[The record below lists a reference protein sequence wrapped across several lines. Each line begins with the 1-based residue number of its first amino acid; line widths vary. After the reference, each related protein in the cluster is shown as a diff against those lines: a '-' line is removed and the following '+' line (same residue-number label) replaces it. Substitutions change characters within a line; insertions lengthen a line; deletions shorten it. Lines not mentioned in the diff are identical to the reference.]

1 MFMNSRKK
9 HEEEL
14 YKIIEEQSAQIE
26 KLIKLLTDV
35 MDGQKEYRKKFGNL
49 YLDLV
54 DEINLHT
61 GTTSPYITELS
72 NKLREALNE

>member
-35 MDGQKEYRKKFGNL
+35 MNDQKEHRKKFGNL
-49 YLDLV
+49 YLDLI